1 MEKNKKRLSL
11 MLGKDDAML
20 TGDSER
26 GEASSIS
33 IAYLS
38 YQGEQSSNWKGST
51 NVSKRELKP
60 KIVRI

>member
-1 MEKNKKRLSL
+1 